1 MDVDMG
7 VYLGMGMDMVDR
19 LKQGMQQK
27 PKQRLKH

>member
-27 PKQRLKH
+27 PRLKH